1 MWLYVC
7 MTEEI
12 AQFSAFFW
20 VCVGGTL
27 GEGAR
32 VAEWERVSWE
42 KQPFCEHAC
51 TDFAM
56 LWWCAMYI
64 SELRERCSRMRGEKY
79 LLIWKNILNSYR
91 RRYLLPSTRS
101 SKATPWWRIFHE
113 MIENHRLWLLI
124 FFHNRIRLVFVDGEN
139 GFPLSTLSFSV
150 DWSVWAKSIKM
161 LLQFIKSILSTLIRP
176 PVGTCRSKPTIICW
190 VLIDNLLEINHR
202 EPFCMRIN
210 QTLRLHD
217 GWQTTNSSN
226 NPSKIRAHLPEK

>member
-1 MWLYVC
+1 MLKDAGG
-7 MTEEI
+7 EI
-12 AQFSAFFW
+12 SA
-20 VCVGGTL
+20 
-27 GEGAR
+27 
-32 VAEWERVSWE
+32 
-42 KQPFCEHAC
+42 
-51 TDFAM
+51 DM
-56 LWWCAMYI
+56 
-64 SELRERCSRMRGEKY
+64 EKY
-79 LLIWKNILNSYR
+79 IKFIQKKIPFAVYSQLQSY
-91 RRYLLPSTRS
+91 
-101 SKATPWWRIFHE
+101 PWWRIFHE

-217 GWQTTNSSN
+217 GWRTTNSSN
-226 NPSKIRAHLPEK
+226 NPSKIRAHLPEKK